1 MSSNSSDHA
10 VWLADQK
17 ATNKDRHRR
26 KLARGIKA
34 GIITQEQA
42 DALLELWFPE

>member
-1 MSSNSSDHA
+1 VSGNSSDHA

-17 ATNKDRHRR
+17 VRNKDRHRK
-26 KLARGIKA
+26 KLVRGVKA